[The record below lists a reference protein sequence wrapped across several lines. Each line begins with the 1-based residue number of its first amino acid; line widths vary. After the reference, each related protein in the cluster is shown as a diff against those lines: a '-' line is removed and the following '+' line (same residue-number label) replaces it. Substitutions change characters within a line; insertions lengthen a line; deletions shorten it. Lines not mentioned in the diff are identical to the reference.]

1 MLEDQSQE
9 VLKSSSLGIRVGKVQ
24 VSSAIQVRWQSLD
37 ASEQQQALEQLS
49 QFAEDRYLHQTLV
62 VDSDGNRRLI
72 EDLPL
77 VLHRYLDRES
87 HAGLAPISDQEWR
100 IHFHVPIYV
109 SDWGR
114 IESTQSQIKAWIE
127 LIKIRPDL
135 FHEDLAYEVETYAW
149 GVLPAALKTST
160 LDEGIAKEIS
170 WLQKVLYP

>member
-1 MLEDQSQE
+1 M
-9 VLKSSSLGIRVGKVQ
+9 GKVQ
-24 VSSAIQVRWQSLD
+24 VSSAIQVRWQRLD

-109 SDWGR
+109 SDWGH

-127 LIKIRPDL
+127 WIKIRPDL

-149 GVLPAALKTST
+149 GVLPTALKTST

-170 WLQKVLYP
+170 WLQKELYS